1 MVPTYKHKIFL
12 KKIFLIPFSVE
23 EKESRDKRYARI
35 VALDLISCNA
45 AANCLEIRRGLAA
58 QQIQA
63 LTSHT
68 AVIAAVK
75 RYAAKVKNEI
85 KAYLKAKKEDGAR
98 FSATTGMVHGTVT

>member
-1 MVPTYKHKIFL
+1 MIH
-12 KKIFLIPFSVE
+12 FSVE

-58 QQIQA
+58 QNIEP

-68 AVIAAVK
+68 GVIAAVK
-75 RYAAKVKNEI
+75 REAAKVKKEI
-85 KAYLKAKKEDGAR
+85 KAYLKAKKEEGTR
-98 FSATTGMVHGTVT
+98 FSATTGMVHGICEIKLKFYISIVSR